1 MSDLNAMTIDL
12 DAPPA
17 ERWAG
22 IEAHADAVAE
32 LVAVYKQDIGQIDEF
47 RELLTLYRDAYIPL
61 DQQVELDSIAARTG
75 VDSLDLT
82 LVNVYYDAFKHA
94 MACTAFATNT
104 PRGPLHAR
112 NLDWHSPRD
121 ALRRHSQVH
130 VYTSGGEVVCKSL
143 AWPGFIGVFTG
154 VSPGAFAVSLNAVV
168 SEDPPGEGMPVALL
182 LREALVACLPFDR
195 AVEHLRA
202 SPLVCDCLLL
212 VSGAHN
218 DELAVVE
225 RTLTRGVVRRAG
237 SGHVAA
243 TNDYR
248 LLGGHGAQAAV
259 DALRATSDRRYDTT
273 CARVATEAPTD
284 ADACLRILNDRH
296 VRMDITVQQAVM
308 SAAEGTLV
316 ANAVLR

>member
-1 MSDLNAMTIDL
+1 MSLLPTMTIDL

-32 LVAVYKQDIGQIDEF
+32 LVAVYKQDIGRVDDF
-47 RELLTLYRDAYIPL
+47 RDLLAYYRDAYVPL
-61 DQQVELDSIAARTG
+61 DQQLELDAIAARTG

-94 MACTAFATNT
+94 MACTAFGTNT
-104 PRGPLHAR
+104 AAGPLHAR

-130 VYTSGGEVVCKSL
+130 VFTRGGEVVCRSL

-168 SEDPPGEGMPVALL
+168 SEDAPGEGVPVALL
-182 LREALVACLPFDR
+182 LREALVARLPFDE
-195 AVEHLRA
+195 AVQQMRV

-212 VSGAHN
+212 VSGTRE
-218 DELAVVE
+218 DEIAVVE
-225 RTLTRGVVRRAG
+225 RTPTRGVVRCPEGG
-237 SGHVAA
+237 SVAV

-248 LLGGHGAQAAV
+248 VLADHGTQQAV
-259 DALRATSDRRYDTT
+259 DSLRATSDRRYETT
-273 CARVATEAPTD
+273 CARVAAEAPAD
-284 ADACLRILNDRH
+284 AGACLRILNDPR

-308 SAAEGTLV
+308 SAAAGTLV
-316 ANAVLR
+316 ASAAFR